1 MVVPRGIFGSGTVT
15 GSGNINGNPTQT
27 FARSISL
34 TMVNIND
41 NNADAIFG
49 SGIMTFNN
57 FFPQYMID
65 YMPES
70 TPLLITVS
78 GLVSGDEAMNG
89 QTFQVMRASQ
99 TIIDVDGSFS
109 TFINTFNLSGHHAY
123 EKYDHVWN
131 WNS

>member
-1 MVVPRGIFGSGTVT
+1 
-15 GSGNINGNPTQT
+15 
-27 FARSISL
+27 
-34 TMVNIND
+34 
-41 NNADAIFG
+41 
-49 SGIMTFNN
+49 MTFNN

-78 GLVSGDEAMNG
+78 GLQGGDEAMNG
-89 QTFQVMRASQ
+89 QTFTVMRATQ
-99 TIIDVDGSFS
+99 TIIDADGSFGN
-109 TFINTFNLSGHHAY
+109 FINTFNLAGHHAY